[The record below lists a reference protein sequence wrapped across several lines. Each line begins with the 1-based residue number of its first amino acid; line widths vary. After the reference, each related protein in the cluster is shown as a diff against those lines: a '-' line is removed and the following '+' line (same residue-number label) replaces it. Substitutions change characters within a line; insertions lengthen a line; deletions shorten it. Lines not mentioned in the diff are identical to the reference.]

1 VYTVTGELSHD
12 NASAVAAAGLSAI
25 AAGQSEFDLSAMT
38 KIDSSA
44 VAVLIAWQRQAIER
58 GMQLQFSGYSANL
71 LSLLTLYGLNEQFQ
85 LHPSE
90 RH

>member
-12 NASAVAAAGLSAI
+12 NANAVVAAGLSAI
-25 AAGQSEFDLSAMT
+25 AAGQSAFDLSAMT

-44 VAVLIAWQRQAIER
+44 VAVLIAWQRQAIKN
-58 GMQLQFSGYSANL
+58 GMQLQFSGYPASL
-71 LSLLTLYGLNEQFQ
+71 QSLLALYGLTEQFQ
-85 LHPSE
+85 LHTPE

>member
-1 VYTVTGELSHD
+1 MYTVTGELCHD
-12 NASAVAAAGLSAI
+12 NANAVVTAGLSAI
-25 AAGQSEFDLSAMT
+25 AAGQSEFDLSALT

-44 VAVLIAWQRQAIER
+44 VAVMIAWQRQAIER
-58 GMQLQFSGYSANL
+58 GLPLSFQGLPASL
-71 LSLLTLYGLNEQFQ
+71 LSILALYGLSEQFQ

>member
-1 VYTVTGELSHD
+1 MYTVTGELSHD
-12 NASAVAAAGLSAI
+12 NANAVVAAGLSAI
-25 AAGQSEFDLSAMT
+25 AAGQSAFDLSALT

-44 VAVLIAWQRQAIER
+44 VAVLIAWQRQAIEK
-58 GMQLQFSGYSANL
+58 GVQLQFSGYPANL

-85 LHPSE
+85 LHSSE